1 MPPTQVIPI
10 LMMITIDK
18 ALYLEDTMQ
27 TQTVTL
33 WHTLKEKY
41 FWIILELP
49 SYKAIKDQR
58 RNKAE
63 NMSNV

>member
-1 MPPTQVIPI
+1 
-10 LMMITIDK
+10 MMITIDK